1 MYWICDKPEEI
12 KLSCNGVR
20 AVSMCDGE
28 VEFFVAKH
36 FVFILQKKGLKIIVC
51 S

>member
-12 KLSCNGVR
+12 KLSCNNVH
-20 AVSMCDGE
+20 AVSMCDG
-28 VEFFVAKH
+28 VEISVAKN
-36 FVFILQKKGLKIIVC
+36 FMFILQKGNLKIMVC